1 MFSYTDESLV
11 NPILLNRMHKIETKG
26 YTKKDKAV
34 IATKYMLPQL
44 YKEFNLT
51 EKEVSFEEEAI
62 EYLANVVSGE
72 EKGVRDL
79 KRGLTTCLAK
89 INLLR
94 LGVPEEQVLIGG
106 KQNTKEGK
114 DKAGDVGET
123 VEGRKTQFPLRV
135 TQKLVSKLA
144 RASEGELPFNMY
156 S

>member
-1 MFSYTDESLV
+1 MFED
-11 NPILLNRMHKIETKG
+11 
-26 YTKKDKAV
+26 
-34 IATKYMLPQL
+34 
-44 YKEFNLT
+44 
-51 EKEVSFEEEAI
+51 EAI

-106 KQNTKEGK
+106 KASKKEGK
-114 DKAGDVGET
+114 AKAKQEESDAAKESIDAAKEET
-123 VEGRKTQFPLRV
+123 KTKFPLRV